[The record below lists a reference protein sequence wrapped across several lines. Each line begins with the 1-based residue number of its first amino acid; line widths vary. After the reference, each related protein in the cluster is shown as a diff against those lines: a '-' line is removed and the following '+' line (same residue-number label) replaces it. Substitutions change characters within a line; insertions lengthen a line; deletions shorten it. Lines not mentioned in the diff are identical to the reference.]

1 MQIHALTTLALLL
14 LSILLGATIA
24 RPRGMGPG
32 EDMVGLLA
40 NPMIGLPDYGDPE
53 GLINISP
60 DMLLQTLGGETG
72 AAGELGEQ
80 MPLVP
85 ETFASPHHLRS
96 YLTKL
101 HAYYAI
107 AGRPRYSAPYIRKIN
122 MYNAIQNCVYENIMY
137 TIIFSSEKHHLYN

>member
-85 ETFASPHHLRS
+85 ENICVSASPAELPHQNYMRIMPSPADQGTVLLIFGK
-96 YLTKL
+96 LTCATL
-101 HAYYAI
+101 Y
-107 AGRPRYSAPYIRKIN
+107 KI
-122 MYNAIQNCVYENIMY
+122 VYME
-137 TIIFSSEKHHLYN
+137 T